1 MSMNNFHVLGYDIS
15 KPYTKLSKTDIFFA
29 LIKVAVTTVFVP
41 IIMFF

>member
-1 MSMNNFHVLGYDIS
+1 MAMNNFHLYGYTIT